1 MESDDFLLDG
11 YNYALS
17 EDLIAQIPA
26 QPVESAKL
34 LVWSQSTKSI
44 EDHHFYDLPKLLSN
58 KDVLVCNNT
67 KVFKARIPLNQT
79 KIIRKSWEIRYVDW
93 EIFVYQLLHDGRL
106 ECLVSDDKNFKP
118 WAEIFLD
125 EEKWISL
132 KSDEYAEDWIIFS
145 VKWIW
150 IFDFLEIYGQM
161 PLPPYIHYEKE
172 KEKRYQTTFAQD
184 LGSAA
189 APTAS
194 LHFSPKLLSD
204 LRSKWVE
211 INFTTLHV
219 GLGTFKPVYEQ
230 DIRNH
235 KIHKEPIVIENAL
248 FQKIYERK
256 KENKNLIAIWTT
268 MVRLLETLPYL
279 RKSLPKSDKQRIVS
293 DENAFHFWESIT
305 SDIQTA
311 DYEKYVHN
319 VTFQS
324 NRIVCDTQLFIFPWR
339 KFRIIDEMITNFHLP
354 KSSLLMLI
362 SALMWKKNALNSYE
376 HAKENWY
383 HFYSFGDW
391 MWIHK

>member
-1 MESDDFLLDG
+1 MEKEFLLDS
-11 YNYALS
+11 YDYELP
-17 EDLIAQIPA
+17 EEMIAQVPA
-26 QPVESAKL
+26 QPAESAKL
-34 LVWSQSTKSI
+34 LIYSQKNNSI
-44 EDHHFYDLPKLLSN
+44 QDYHFYDLPELLSSN
-58 KDVLVCNNT
+58 DVLICNNT

-79 KIIRKSWEIRYVDW
+79 KITRKSWEVRYVDW
-93 EIFVYQLLHDGRL
+93 EIFIYQMLHDGRL

-118 WAEIFLD
+118 WGEVFLD

-132 KSDEYAEDWIIFS
+132 TSDEYSEDWIIFS

-150 IFDFLEIYGQM
+150 IFDFLEMYGQM

-194 LHFSPKLLSD
+194 LHFSQKLLSD
-204 LRSKWVE
+204 LRWKWVE

-230 DIRNH
+230 DIRKH
-235 KIHKEPIVIENAL
+235 KIHKETIIIENSL
-248 FQKIYERK
+248 FQQIYQRK
-256 KENKNLIAIWTT
+256 NGNKNLIAVWTT

-279 RKSLPKSDKQRIVS
+279 RKSLSSSEKKSILQNV
-293 DENAFHFWESIT
+293 EAFHFRESIT
-305 SDIQTA
+305 SNIMPFNYKNYVYDINLQ
-311 DYEKYVHN
+311 
-319 VTFQS
+319 Q
-324 NRIVCDTQLFIFPWR
+324 NRIVCETQLFIFSGWN
-339 KFRIIDEMITNFHLP
+339 FRIIDEMITNFHLP

-362 SALMWKKNALNSYE
+362 SALMWRKNALQCYDY
-376 HAKENWY
+376 AKHHGY

-391 MWIHK
+391 MWIKK

>member
-1 MESDDFLLDG
+1 MEEDFLLDS
-11 YNYALS
+11 YDYDLS
-17 EDLIAQIPA
+17 PELIAQVPA
-26 QPVESAKL
+26 QPAESAKL
-34 LVWSQSTKSI
+34 LIFSQSDFSI
-44 EDHHFYDLPKLLSN
+44 QDCHFFDLPNLLSD

-79 KIIRKSWEIRYVDW
+79 KIKRKSWEIRYVDG
-93 EIFVYQLLHDGRL
+93 EIFVYQLNHDGRL

-118 WAEIFLD
+118 WAEVFLN

-132 KSDEYAEDWIIFS
+132 TSDEYSEDWIIFS

-150 IFDFLEIYGQM
+150 VFDFLEKYGQM

-194 LHFSPKLLSD
+194 LHFSQKLLSD
-204 LRSKWVE
+204 LNSKWVE

-235 KIHKEPIVIENAL
+235 KIHREPIIIENSL
-248 FQKIYERK
+248 FQQIYDRK
-256 KENKNLIAIWTT
+256 NGKKNLIAVWTT
-268 MVRLLETLPYL
+268 IVRLLETLPYL
-279 RKSLPKSDKQRIVS
+279 RASLSSNEKESILPNV
-293 DENAFHFWESIT
+293 NAFHFRESIT
-305 SDIQTA
+305 PDIQSS
-311 DYEKYVHN
+311 DYEKYVHDITLQQN
-319 VTFQS
+319 C
-324 NRIVCDTQLFIFPWR
+324 IVCETQLFVFPGW

-362 SALMWKKNALNSYE
+362 SALMWRENALLSYE
-376 HAKENWY
+376 HAKNNWY
-383 HFYSFGDW
+383 KFYSFWDW
-391 MWIHK
+391 MWIRK

>member
-1 MESDDFLLDG
+1 MEEDFLLDS
-11 YNYALS
+11 YDY
-17 EDLIAQIPA
+17 DLPEEMIAQIPA
-26 QPVESAKL
+26 QPAESAKL
-34 LVWSQSTKSI
+34 LVFSRSDSLIQDS
-44 EDHHFYDLPKLLSN
+44 HFYDLPNLLSSN
-58 KDVLVCNNT
+58 DVLICNNT

-132 KSDEYAEDWIIFS
+132 TSDEYAQDWIIFS

-150 IFDFLEIYGQM
+150 IFDFLEMYGQM
-161 PLPPYIHYEKE
+161 PLPPYIRYEKE
-172 KEKRYQTTFAQD
+172 KEKRYQTAFAQD

-194 LHFSPKLLSD
+194 LHFSEKLLSD
-204 LRSKWVE
+204 LHSKWVE

-219 GLGTFKPVYEQ
+219 GLGTFKPVYEA

-235 KIHKEPIVIENAL
+235 HIHREPIIIENQI
-248 FQKIYERK
+248 FNQIYQRK
-256 KENKNLIAIWTT
+256 KENKNLIAVWTT

-279 RKSLPKSDKQRIVS
+279 RKSLSSHEKGTILSNL
-293 DENAFHFWESIT
+293 EAFHFRESIT
-305 SDIQTA
+305 SNIQLP
-311 DYEKYVHN
+311 DSKKYVHN
-319 VTFQS
+319 IILQS
-324 NRIVCDTQLFIFPWR
+324 NRIVCETQLFIFPGW

-362 SALMWKKNALNSYE
+362 SALMWRKNVLNSYE
-376 HAKENWY
+376 HAKQNWY
-383 HFYSFGDW
+383 KFYSFWDW
-391 MWIHK
+391 MWVRK

>member
-1 MESDDFLLDG
+1 MGKLDFLLNSYD
-11 YNYALS
+11 YELPQ
-17 EDLIAQIPA
+17 ELIAQIPA
-26 QPVESAKL
+26 QPAESAKL
-34 LVWSQSTKSI
+34 LVRSKSNSLI
-44 EDHHFYDLPKLLSN
+44 QDYHFFDLPNFLTSN
-58 KDVLVCNNT
+58 DVLVCNNT

-79 KIIRKSWEIRYVDW
+79 KIKRKSWEIRNVDG
-93 EIFVYQLLHDGRL
+93 EIFVYQLNHDGRL

-118 WAEIFLD
+118 WAEVFLD

-132 KSDEYAEDWIIFS
+132 TSDEYSEDWIIFS

-194 LHFSPKLLSD
+194 LHFSQHLLNQ
-204 LRSKWVE
+204 LKEKWVE

-219 GLGTFKPVYEQ
+219 GLWTFKPVYEQ

-235 KIHKEPIVIENAL
+235 KIHREPIIIENSL
-248 FQKIYERK
+248 FQQIYNRK
-256 KENKNLIAIWTT
+256 NENKNLIAVWTT

-279 RKSLPKSDKQRIVS
+279 RVSLQKTDKQKILP
-293 DENAFHFWESIT
+293 NADAFNFRESIT
-305 SDIQTA
+305 SDIQVF
-311 DYEKYVHN
+311 DSEKYVHN
-319 VTFQS
+319 VSLQQD
-324 NRIVCDTQLFIFPWR
+324 RIVCETQLFIFPGR
-339 KFRIIDEMITNFHLP
+339 KFCIIDEMITNFHLP

-362 SALMWKKNALNSYE
+362 SALMWRKNALQCYE
-376 HAKENWY
+376 HAKHHLY
-383 HFYSFGDW
+383 HFYSFWDW
-391 MWIHK
+391 MWIRR

>member
-1 MESDDFLLDG
+1 MDSKDFLLD
-11 YNYALS
+11 NYDYDLPQ
-17 EDLIAQIPA
+17 ELIAQVPA
-26 QPVESAKL
+26 QPAESAKL
-34 LVWSQSTKSI
+34 LVWSKSEGSI
-44 EDHHFYDLPKLLSN
+44 KDYHFFDLPDLLTSN
-58 KDVLVCNNT
+58 DVLVCNNT

-79 KIIRKSWEIRYVDW
+79 KIKRKSWEIRNVDG
-93 EIFVYQLLHDGRL
+93 EIFVYQLNHDGRL

-118 WAEIFLD
+118 WAEVFLD

-132 KSDEYAEDWIIFS
+132 TSDEYSEDWIIFS

-150 IFDFLEIYGQM
+150 IFDFLEVYGQM

-194 LHFSPKLLSD
+194 LHFSQNLLSQ
-204 LRSKWVE
+204 LKEKWVE

-235 KIHKEPIVIENAL
+235 KIHREPIIIENSL
-248 FQKIYERK
+248 FQQIYDRK
-256 KENKNLIAIWTT
+256 KGNKNLIAVWTT

-279 RKSLPKSDKQRIVS
+279 RASLSDFDKQKILS
-293 DENAFHFWESIT
+293 DENAFHFRESIT
-305 SDIQTA
+305 DDIQPT
-311 DYEKYVHN
+311 DYEKYVHD
-319 VTFQS
+319 VTLQQ
-324 NRIVCDTQLFIFPWR
+324 NRIVCETQLFIFPGW

-362 SALMWKKNALNSYE
+362 SALMWRENALNTYE
-376 HAKENWY
+376 HAKNKLY
-383 HFYSFGDW
+383 HFYSFWDW
-391 MWIHK
+391 MWIRK

>member
-1 MESDDFLLDG
+1 MESKDFLLDNYD
-11 YNYALS
+11 YNLP

-26 QPVESAKL
+26 QPAESAKL

-44 EDHHFYDLPKLLSN
+44 QDYFFYDLSKLLSN

-67 KVFKARIPLNQT
+67 KVFKARISLNQT
-79 KIIRKSWEIRYVDW
+79 KVIRKSWEIRKVDW
-93 EIFVYQLLHDGRL
+93 EIFVYQLFQNNKI

-118 WAEIFLD
+118 WAEVFLD
-125 EEKWISL
+125 AEKWISL
-132 KSDEYAEDWIIFS
+132 TSDEYSEDWIIFS

-150 IFDFLEIYGQM
+150 IFDFLEKYGQM

-172 KEKRYQTTFAQD
+172 KEKWYQTTFAQD

-194 LHFSPKLLSD
+194 LHFSQNLLNE
-204 LRSKWVE
+204 LKMKWIEV
-211 INFTTLHV
+211 NFTTLHV
-219 GLGTFKPVYEQ
+219 GLWTFKPVYEQ

-235 KIHKEPIVIENAL
+235 KIHKEPIIIENNL
-248 FQKIYERK
+248 FQQIFEWKN
-256 KENKNLIAIWTT
+256 ENKNLIAVWTT

-279 RKSLPKSDKQRIVS
+279 RKSLSESDKQKVLLNE
-293 DENAFHFWESIT
+293 DAFHFRESIT
-305 SDIQTA
+305 SDVELT
-311 DYEKYVHN
+311 DCEKYVHN
-319 VTFQS
+319 IMLQL
-324 NRIVCDTQLFIFPWR
+324 NRIVCETQLFIFPWW

-362 SALMWKKNALNSYE
+362 SALMWRKNALDSYE
-376 HAKENWY
+376 YAKKNWY

-391 MWIHK
+391 MWIRK